1 MATTTK
7 HEIADLRA
15 QIDAAAA
22 DAQLDAF
29 VERNRDMLV
38 RSVRA
43 GREFLAQGNYRVGTA
58 AELVTDLIGKSRR
71 LTPKT

>member
-38 RSVRA
+38 QSVRA
-43 GREFLAQGNYRVGTA
+43 GRKFLAQGNYRVGTA

-71 LTPKT
+71 RPKT